1 MSELLA
7 EISKLSIAHRVELVQ
22 AILSTIALKA
32 SEKTILTPTQIAV
45 IEKRAAEIA
54 SGLVQTISWE
64 QVQTRLVE
72 RYGLQN

>member
-7 EISKLSIAHRVELVQ
+7 EISKLSIARRVELVQ
-22 AILSTIALKA
+22 AILNTIALEA
-32 SEKTILTPTQIAV
+32 SEEITLTPTQIAV

-64 QVQTRLVE
+64 QVQARLVE

>member
-22 AILSTIALKA
+22 AILSTIALEA
-32 SEKTILTPTQIAV
+32 SEETILTPTQIAV